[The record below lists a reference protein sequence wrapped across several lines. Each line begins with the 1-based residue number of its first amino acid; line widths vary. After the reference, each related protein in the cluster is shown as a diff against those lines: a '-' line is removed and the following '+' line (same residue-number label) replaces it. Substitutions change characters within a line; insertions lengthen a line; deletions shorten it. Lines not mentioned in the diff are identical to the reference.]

1 MTRRSFVLSSAAFV
15 LFARPRAVQ
24 SDEQNNAREA
34 LRSGEVVSLGRILA
48 RVRAAYAGRVL
59 EAELERGRGGGA
71 TRWVYLVK
79 LLTPQ
84 GHVIKLMLNAKTTII
99 LAVEGRGAEAAKK
112 PQ

>member
-1 MTRRSFVLSSAAFV
+1 MTRRNFVLSLAAFA
-15 LFARPRAVQ
+15 LLARTRAVHG
-24 SDEQNNAREA
+24 DEQNSAREA

-59 EAELERGRGGGA
+59 EAELKQGRGGGA
-71 TRWVYLVK
+71 VPWVYHVK

-84 GHVIKLMLNAKTTII
+84 GHVIKLMLNAKTAII
-99 LAVEGRGAEAAKK
+99 LAVKGRGAEAAKK